1 MKGALTTGAYQSRS
15 VIAANQRC
23 VNLYAEQN
31 PADSEFPVT
40 YFPPPGLL
48 RRAVAPSRGFRG
60 LYAASNGELYA
71 VVSSKLYS
79 IDVNWTFTE
88 RGALMTSIGPVSMR
102 DNSIS
107 LVVVDGSK
115 YGYQVDLSNHA
126 FSQINDVAF
135 YGSNRVALIDD
146 FMLFNQPNTRQFYA
160 SGARGS
166 VRSARHRGEERRI
179 G

>member
-23 VNLYAEQN
+23 KPVRRAE

-40 YFPPPGLL
+40 YSRRLGFL

-88 RGALMTSIGPVSMR
+88 RARTDDVHRAGEHARQQHFARRRRWLEIWLPGGPVESC
-102 DNSIS
+102 
-107 LVVVDGSK
+107 
-115 YGYQVDLSNHA
+115 
-126 FSQINDVAF
+126 F
-135 YGSNRVALIDD
+135 
-146 FMLFNQPNTRQFYA
+146 
-160 SGARGS
+160 
-166 VRSARHRGEERRI
+166 
-179 G
+179 